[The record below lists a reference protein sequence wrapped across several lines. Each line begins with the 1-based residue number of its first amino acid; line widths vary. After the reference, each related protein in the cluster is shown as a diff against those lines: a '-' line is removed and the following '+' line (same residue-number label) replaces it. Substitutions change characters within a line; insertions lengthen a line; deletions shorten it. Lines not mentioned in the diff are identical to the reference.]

1 MYHMPIQEPPEYANF
16 TARIMEICSTRAPW
30 HRRLWRAG
38 TLQIGRE
45 LRDESVMP
53 GTPESAIADLKK
65 HCRHSL
71 QTDNGIADRGQALG
85 NLAGIKPG
93 VTSSDYAWVSLREH
107 LDRYNQDYLQTWASA
122 FDAPSDPDLRRR
134 IDIEG
139 AARRITAHLLD
150 AGMHKSSVYAWLR
163 TIRDDATTTPSI
175 GDFLREADARLKRP
189 PKQYTFCVP
198 VHSSPRF
205 DDASRPPPGWLTA
218 KQTTEWKAEFAAKA
232 PGVPQQGSFLVEV
245 TAHDINTA
253 ADRART
259 QISNLAT
266 KLQLGAKKPISL
278 NPSMWSKDKGN
289 EFPAHATNRVINVH
303 AFERLGHLHDLNDTV
318 DYITNTLA
326 LLQAVRTGSPHVAVV
341 NGWAAIESLMVGPAD
356 EQDVIAARRF
366 ALIVA
371 ASMLRAELSWLS
383 RSYASHH
390 DGPAAEEMQECSE
403 NLDRAKLFQRHLS
416 SDPPLNL
423 NAMDMLA
430 LSRIRPALTNPRR
443 EIEKITGILTREFTR
458 LYRKRNMIVHG
469 GQIQENSLHSLSET
483 LAPLIGAGIDR
494 IVHVGLKHNVKPIEL
509 SAIAESRIHYLVP
522 STSTD
527 AGNLLDLLEF

>member
-1 MYHMPIQEPPEYANF
+1 MYHMPIQEPPEYAHF

-38 TLQIGRE
+38 TLQVGRE
-45 LRDESVMP
+45 LRDESVRP
-53 GTPESAIADLKK
+53 GSPESAIADLRK

-93 VTSSDYAWVSLREH
+93 LTYSDHAWVSLREH
-107 LDRYNQDYLQTWASA
+107 LDRYNQDYLQTWATA
-122 FDAPSDPDLRRR
+122 FDAAPDPDPRRR

-150 AGMHKSSVYAWLR
+150 AGMHKSSIYAWLR
-163 TIRDDATTTPSI
+163 TIRDDPSTLLSI
-175 GDFLREADARLKRP
+175 GDFLREADARLKKP
-189 PKQYTFCVP
+189 LKLYTFCVP
-198 VHSSPRF
+198 VQSSPKF
-205 DDASRPPPGWLTA
+205 DGSEPPPGWLTA
-218 KQTTEWKAEFAAKA
+218 QQTTAWKAQHAPKA
-232 PGVPQQGSFLVEV
+232 PGVSQQGSFLIEV
-245 TAHDINTA
+245 SAHDINTA

-259 QISNLAT
+259 RISNLAT
-266 KLQLGAKKPISL
+266 KLQLGAKKPIVL
-278 NPSMWSKDKGN
+278 NPSLWSKDKGN

-303 AFERLGHLHDLNDTV
+303 AFERLGHLHDLDTV

-326 LLQAVRTGSPHVAVV
+326 LVQAVRTGPPHVAVV

-356 EQDVIAARRF
+356 EQDIIAARRF

-383 RSYASHH
+383 RSYATVHS
-390 DGPAAEEMQECSE
+390 GPAAEKMRECSE
-403 NLDRAKLFQRHLS
+403 NLDRAKLFQQHLHS
-416 SDPPLNL
+416 NPPLNL
-423 NAMDMLA
+423 NAMDTLA
-430 LSRIRPALTNPRR
+430 LDRIRPALANPRG
-443 EIEKITGILTREFTR
+443 EIEKITDILTREFTR

-469 GQIQENSLHSLSET
+469 GQIQESSLHSLSET

-494 IVHVGLKHNVKPIEL
+494 VVHVGLKYNVRPIEL
-509 SAIAESRIHYLVP
+509 SAIAETRTHYLAP
-522 STSTD
+522 STPTD
-527 AGNLLDLLEF
+527 AGKLLELLEF